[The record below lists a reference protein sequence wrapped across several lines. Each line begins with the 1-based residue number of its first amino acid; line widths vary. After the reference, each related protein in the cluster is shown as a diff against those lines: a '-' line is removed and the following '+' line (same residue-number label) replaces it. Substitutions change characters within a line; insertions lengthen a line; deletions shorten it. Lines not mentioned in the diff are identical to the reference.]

1 MKMINQLKIKVTCA
15 DSHRAGEFQTLYQNT
30 LNVDDSMIFD
40 YQKVIDVLTLLYK
53 KKSPIIEFKLF
64 TAYV

>member
-1 MKMINQLKIKVTCA
+1 MVNQLKIQVTCA
-15 DSHRAGEFQTLYQNT
+15 DKSRAGEFQTLYQNT
-30 LNVDDSMIFD
+30 ICVDDSVSFE

-64 TAYV
+64 TCYE